1 MIHIKLNA
9 GGKCQHVDFQ
19 LMNVTKNKVTT
30 QLKWH
35 KKLIDQQSA
44 FKVIMVMYHVIID
57 NRVRYT
63 ILLVNTDSTQRQQ
76 LKP

>member
-19 LMNVTKNKVTT
+19 LMKFNKNKVTT
-30 QLKWH
+30 QLKCQ
-35 KKLIDQQSA
+35 KKLIDQQSV
-44 FKVIMVMYHVIID
+44 FKVIMVMHVIID

-63 ILLVNTDSTQRQQ
+63 ILLVNTDSTHRQQ